1 MTPPIFCDTLFAELC
16 LSYHTAGGFGGRKRR
31 LRPVTFPEF
40 FELMYDCIGGDSSQ
54 ANFFRSL
61 FAAALEDSEV
71 PFPDMED
78 VHCNGQATGKEPIS
92 LPNLRLVLKHMDR
105 GGFRKFVEHNAPP
118 SKPVRERLVQKYLAL
133 FPDGGED
140 DPRTDLG
147 RAYANLF
154 YQVLE
159 GELDRRQR
167 EKKQK
172 QAERRR
178 LKLDPGGPVRAPVAV
193 RLPTPAPPPE
203 VPWYAGWRPGVV
215 CPLWNDPVKRA
226 SIVNVTTDL
235 ASRAVTAFLTLGP
248 RPALGRSEPVAYAGM
263 ALRLPK
269 AEDLKGTRY
278 LTFELRNQGLQRL
291 QVVLEPRGG
300 ARPLVTVPCYGP
312 TWERVILPMDQLC
325 PDGNQSVFGVC
336 LQAEARTGFVSDQ
349 MMGWFSVRDLQ
360 FQ

>member
-1 MTPPIFCDTLFAELC
+1 MNFYDTLLAELF
-16 LSYHTAGGFGGRKRR
+16 LNYHAAGGFGGGKRR
-31 LRPVTFPEF
+31 DLPMTFPQF
-40 FELMYDCIGGDSSQ
+40 FELMYDCIGGDAGQ
-54 ANFFRSL
+54 AEFFRTL
-61 FAAALEDSEV
+61 FDRAMEGAEV
-71 PFPDMED
+71 PSPYAYASE
-78 VHCNGQATGKEPIS
+78 VHCNRLAKGDMGLGLA
-92 LPNLRLVLKHMDR
+92 NLRLLVEHMDR
-105 GGFRKFVEHNAPP
+105 GSFRKFVEHAAPP
-118 SKPVRERLVQKYLAL
+118 SKPARERLIQKYPAL
-133 FPDGGED
+133 SPGGGD
-140 DPRTDLG
+140 DPRADLG

-159 GELDRRQR
+159 GELDRTQE
-167 EKKQK
+167 EKKRR
-172 QAERRR
+172 QAEKRR
-178 LKLDPGGPVRAPVAV
+178 LKLDPGGPVKAPVAV

-269 AEDLKGTRY
+269 TEDLKGTRY

-291 QVVLEPRGG
+291 QVVLEPRGV
-300 ARPLVTVPCYGP
+300 ARPMVTVPCYGP
-312 TWERVILPMDQLC
+312 TWERVVLPMDQLC